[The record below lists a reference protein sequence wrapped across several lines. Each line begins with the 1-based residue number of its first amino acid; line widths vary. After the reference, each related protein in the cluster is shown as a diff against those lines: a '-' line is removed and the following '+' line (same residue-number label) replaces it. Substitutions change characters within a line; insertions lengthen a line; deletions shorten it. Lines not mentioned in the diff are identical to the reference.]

1 MANENITQPLTL
13 PKNVTA
19 PFYWSESVF
28 RQALGQDMSKII
40 LGGGTVLAMHWKHRV
55 STYLDYF
62 LNEPNLAKASEII
75 NKTHPSN
82 LEEIAEELKKWRSSD
97 LVKTAMDGKDLIEP
111 YYQAIADNLWSHA
124 ETAIRTRTL
133 PEHLFVTEIQTPGL
147 VR

>member
-28 RQALGQDMSKII
+28 RQALGRDMSKII
-40 LGGGTVLAMHWKHRV
+40 LGGGTVL
-55 STYLDYF
+55 
-62 LNEPNLAKASEII
+62 
-75 NKTHPSN
+75 
-82 LEEIAEELKKWRSSD
+82 
-97 LVKTAMDGKDLIEP
+97 AMDGKDLIEP